1 MYAVVRS
8 GGKQH
13 RVEPGSKLR
22 VEKLE
27 GEVGSKVE
35 LKEVLMVASEGT
47 MTFGDPVIPEAS
59 IEATVLVQDRAKKI
73 IVFKKKVKKQYRRTN
88 GHRQLFTELRIDE
101 IKL

>member
-1 MYAVVRS
+1 MYAVIRS

-22 VEKLE
+22 VEKLD
-27 GEVGSKVE
+27 GEVGSKIE
-35 LKEVLMVASEGT
+35 LNEVLMVAAEGT
-47 MTFGDPVIPEAS
+47 VTVGDPLIPEAK
-59 IEATVLVQDRAKKI
+59 IEATVLDQDRAKKI

-88 GHRQLFTELRIDE
+88 GHRQPFTELRIDD

>member
-1 MYAVVRS
+1 MYAVIRT

-22 VEKLE
+22 VEKLD
-27 GEVGSKVE
+27 GDVGSKIE
-35 LKEVLMVASEGT
+35 LKEVLMVEADGT
-47 MTFGDPVIPEAS
+47 VTIGDPLIPKAK
-59 IEATVLVQDRAKKI
+59 IKATVLDQDRAKKI
-73 IVFKKKVKKQYRRTN
+73 IVFNKKVKKQYRRTN

>member
-1 MYAVVRS
+1 MYAVIRT

-22 VEKLE
+22 VEKLD
-27 GEVGSKVE
+27 GKVGSKIE
-35 LKEVLMVASEGT
+35 LKEVLMVEAEGT
-47 MTFGDPVIPEAS
+47 VTIGEPLIPKAK
-59 IEATVLVQDRAKKI
+59 IKATVLDQDRAKKV
-73 IVFKKKVKKQYRRTN
+73 IVFKKKVKKQYRRTR

>member
-1 MYAVVRS
+1 MYAVIRS

-13 RVEPGSKLR
+13 RVELGSKLR
-22 VEKLE
+22 VEKLD
-27 GEVGSKVE
+27 GKVGYKIV
-35 LKEVLMVASEGT
+35 LKEVLMVESEGT
-47 MTFGDPVIPEAS
+47 VTIGEPLIPKAE
-59 IEATVLVQDRAKKI
+59 IKATVLDQDRAKKI